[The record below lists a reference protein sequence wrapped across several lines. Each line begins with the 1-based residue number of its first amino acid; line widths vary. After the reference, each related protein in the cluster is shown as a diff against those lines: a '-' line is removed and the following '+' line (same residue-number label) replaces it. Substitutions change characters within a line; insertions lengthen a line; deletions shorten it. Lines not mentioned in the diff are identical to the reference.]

1 MGEAERIKKLLE
13 KLDEL
18 KKSGVFTEEEYV
30 RKKELLLE
38 QLRRVERKPPL
49 KTIQLLSILI
59 AVIIIFVG
67 IVVAVTPIKIP
78 TSYITT
84 AQTLTYIESS
94 TTLEVPIIE
103 KSKGIIEPGYIL
115 AIKLGKYSLNKL
127 PSSAIL
133 YAVTPMPTTT
143 VREAGTIPYY
153 ATFSTTFT
161 ALMPVTTTKTIYLTD
176 MILEYNNKMYR
187 LLENEP
193 SIMGKI
199 SASKGII
206 DFLLLDEEN
215 YMKLMQQSSYQPIY
229 TISNVRTIS
238 EFEFKPPPPEKISG
252 NEVYFVFLLRGN
264 ERAEIEYEVNAVWK
278 VIEKAPTTISIT
290 LYTTSEY
297 VGTPLIE
304 VGISIILLG
313 IILLVIFRFWRRII
327 H

>member
-1 MGEAERIKKLLE
+1 
-13 KLDEL
+13 
-18 KKSGVFTEEEYV
+18 
-30 RKKELLLE
+30 
-38 QLRRVERKPPL
+38 
-49 KTIQLLSILI
+49 
-59 AVIIIFVG
+59 
-67 IVVAVTPIKIP
+67 
-78 TSYITT
+78 
-84 AQTLTYIESS
+84 
-94 TTLEVPIIE
+94 
-103 KSKGIIEPGYIL
+103 
-115 AIKLGKYSLNKL
+115 
-127 PSSAIL
+127 
-133 YAVTPMPTTT
+133 
-143 VREAGTIPYY
+143 
-153 ATFSTTFT
+153 
-161 ALMPVTTTKTIYLTD
+161 

-199 SASKGII
+199 FASKGIV

-215 YMKLMQQSSYQPIY
+215 YMKLMRQSSYQPIY
-229 TISNVRTIS
+229 TISNVRTTS

-252 NEVYFVFLLRGN
+252 NEVYFVFLSRGN

>member
-67 IVVAVTPIKIP
+67 IVVAVTSIKIP

-84 AQTLTYIESS
+84 TQTLTYIESS

-127 PSSAIL
+127 PSSATLIITASSL
-133 YAVTPMPTTT
+133 TKGETLAWPIYTIYMTPTIFKSITTT
-143 VREAGTIPYY
+143 E
-153 ATFSTTFT
+153 
-161 ALMPVTTTKTIYLTD
+161 TIYLTD

-199 SASKGII
+199 SASKGIV

-215 YMKLMQQSSYQPIY
+215 YMKLMRQSSYQPIY
-229 TISNVRTIS
+229 TISNVRTTS

-252 NEVYFVFLLRGN
+252 NEVYFVFLLRG
-264 ERAEIEYEVNAVWK
+264 K
-278 VIEKAPTTISIT
+278 S
-290 LYTTSEY
+290 
-297 VGTPLIE
+297 
-304 VGISIILLG
+304 
-313 IILLVIFRFWRRII
+313 
-327 H
+327 